1 MFNRYFVLADRLLQV
16 LATGLVV
23 SSLLAVVG
31 ASHFIGFNSSPSAAP
46 VGFYWRTAPR
56 LGRGK
61 LVEFCL
67 PKDVAVFAEAR
78 GYIGHGS
85 CPGHAESVGKI
96 VLGMPGDIVTVD
108 PATVLKTDSAGRP
121 MRHFPFAEYR
131 VPAGEVW
138 VHGTAR
144 NSFDSRYFGP
154 VPIANIRATLEP
166 LVTW

>member
-1 MFNRYFVLADRLLQV
+1 MFIRYSVLADRLRRV
-16 LATGLVV
+16 LATGLAV
-23 SSLLAVVG
+23 SSLLAVAG

-56 LGRGK
+56 PRRGK

-67 PKDVAVFAEAR
+67 PEDVAVFAEAR

-85 CPGHAESVGKI
+85 CPGDTESLGKI
-96 VLGMPGDIVTVD
+96 VTGMPGNVVRVD
-108 PATVLKTDSAGRP
+108 PAGALKRDTAGRP
-121 MRHFPFAEYR
+121 MEHFPFGQYR

-138 VHGTAR
+138 VHGTAG

-154 VPIANIRATLEP
+154 VPIGNIRSTLEP

>member
-1 MFNRYFVLADRLLQV
+1 MLADRLPRV
-16 LATGLVV
+16 LATGLAV
-23 SSLLAVVG
+23 SILLAVVG
-31 ASHFIGFNSSPSAAP
+31 ASHFIGFNSSPSAAR

-67 PKDVAVFAEAR
+67 PEDVAAFAEAR
-78 GYIGHGS
+78 GYISHGS
-85 CPGHAESVGKI
+85 CPGDAESLGKI
-96 VLGMPGDIVTVD
+96 VTGMPGDVVTVD
-108 PATVLKTDSAGRP
+108 PAAALKTDSAGRP
-121 MRHFPFAEYR
+121 MEHFPFGPYR
-131 VPAGEVW
+131 VRAGEVW
-138 VHGTAR
+138 VHGAAR

>member
-1 MFNRYFVLADRLLQV
+1 MVATPLQKALAIGLFVSSVLAV
-16 LATGLVV
+16 I
-23 SSLLAVVG
+23 G
-31 ASHFIGFNSSPSAAP
+31 ASHLIGFNSSPSAAP

-56 LGRGK
+56 PGRGK
-61 LVEFCL
+61 LIEFCL
-67 PKDVAVFAEAR
+67 PEDVAEFAEAR

-85 CPGHAESVGKI
+85 CPGGTESLGKI
-96 VLGMPGDIVTVD
+96 VMGMPGNTVMAD
-108 PATVLKTDSAGRP
+108 PLSALRTDSGGRP
-121 MRHFPFAEYR
+121 MEHFPFGQYR

-154 VPIANIRATLEP
+154 VPIANIRASLEP

>member
-1 MFNRYFVLADRLLQV
+1 MFIRYSVLADRLPRV
-16 LATGLVV
+16 LATGLAV
-23 SSLLAVVG
+23 SSLLAVAG
-31 ASHFIGFNSSPSAAP
+31 SSHFIGFNSSPSAAP

-56 LGRGK
+56 PGRGK

-67 PKDVAVFAEAR
+67 PEDVAVFAEAR

-85 CPGHAESVGKI
+85 CPGDTESLGKI
-96 VLGMPGDIVTVD
+96 VTGMPGDVVRVD
-108 PATVLKTDSAGRP
+108 PAAALKRDTAGRP
-121 MRHFPFAEYR
+121 MTHFPFGQYR

-138 VHGTAR
+138 VHGATR

>member
-1 MFNRYFVLADRLLQV
+1 MLATRLPRM
-16 LATGLVV
+16 LATGLAV
-23 SSLLAVVG
+23 SILLAVVG

-56 LGRGK
+56 PRRGK

-67 PKDVAVFAEAR
+67 PEDVAVFAEAR

-85 CPGHAESVGKI
+85 CPGDTESLGK
-96 VLGMPGDIVTVD
+96 VVTGMPGDVVSVD
-108 PATVLKTDSAGRP
+108 PAAALKRDTAGRP
-121 MRHFPFAEYR
+121 MTPFPFGQYR

-138 VHGTAR
+138 VHGAAR

-154 VPIANIRATLEP
+154 VPIANIRASLEP

>member
-1 MFNRYFVLADRLLQV
+1 MLATRLPRT
-16 LATGLVV
+16 LATGLAV
-23 SSLLAVVG
+23 SILLAVVG
-31 ASHFIGFNSSPSAAP
+31 ASHFIGFNSSPSAAR

-56 LGRGK
+56 PERGK

-67 PKDVAVFAEAR
+67 PENVAVLAEAR

-85 CPGHAESVGKI
+85 CPGDTESLGKI
-96 VLGMPGDIVTVD
+96 VTGMPGDVVSVES
-108 PATVLKTDSAGRP
+108 AAALKRDTAGRP
-121 MRHFPFAEYR
+121 MEHFPFGQYR

-154 VPIANIRATLEP
+154 VPIADIRASLEP

>member
-1 MFNRYFVLADRLLQV
+1 MLADRLRRV
-16 LATGLVV
+16 LATGLAV
-23 SSLLAVVG
+23 SSLLAVAG

-56 LGRGK
+56 PRRGK
-61 LVEFCL
+61 LIEFCL
-67 PKDVAVFAEAR
+67 PENVAVFAEAR

-85 CPGHAESVGKI
+85 CPVDTESLGKI
-96 VLGMPGDIVTVD
+96 VTGVPGDVVTVD
-108 PATVLKTDSAGRP
+108 PAAALKTDSAGRP
-121 MRHFPFAEYR
+121 MEHFPFGPYR
-131 VPAGEVW
+131 VRAAEVW

-154 VPIANIRATLEP
+154 VPIANIRASLEA

>member
-1 MFNRYFVLADRLLQV
+1 V
-16 LATGLVV
+16 LATGLAV

-56 LGRGK
+56 PGRGK

-67 PKDVAVFAEAR
+67 PEDVAVFAEAR

-85 CPGHAESVGKI
+85 CPGDSESLGKI
-96 VLGMPGDIVTVD
+96 VTGMPGDVVTVD
-108 PATVLKTDSAGRP
+108 AAGALKTDSAGRP
-121 MRHFPFAEYR
+121 MEHFPFGPYR
-131 VPAGEVW
+131 VRAGEVW

-154 VPIANIRATLEP
+154 VPIANIRASLEA